1 MLGGTISSPL
11 VPPTIMTQEIAQ
23 LQATIAILQTTNAKL
38 EAQIET
44 LPLEGLELFAL
55 RWRVPVRYELLMSKV
70 RFAWNDLKVT
80 AKPSNSRLQIST
92 RVDCYARTH
101 VMMLHSEFCAVWLSL
116 SDVTGKKNF
125 AH

>member
-55 RWRVPVRYELLMSKV
+55 RWRVPVRYE
-70 RFAWNDLKVT
+70 
-80 AKPSNSRLQIST
+80 
-92 RVDCYARTH
+92 Y
-101 VMMLHSEFCAVWLSL
+101 
-116 SDVTGKKNF
+116 
-125 AH
+125 